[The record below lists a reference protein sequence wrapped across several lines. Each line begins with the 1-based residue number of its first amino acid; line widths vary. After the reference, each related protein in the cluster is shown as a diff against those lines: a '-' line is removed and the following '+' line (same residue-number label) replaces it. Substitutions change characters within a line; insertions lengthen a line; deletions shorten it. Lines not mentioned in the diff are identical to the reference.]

1 MTLPP
6 LPGAPRHIVGLSGGK
21 DSTALALWLVENE
34 PRPYEFICNF
44 TGNETPEMV
53 EHWAKLEGLL
63 GSKLIPVTHSADLV
77 QLCEQ
82 MNMLP
87 NFRQRWC
94 TRILKIEPTIAFME
108 SLPDSSVLYVGL
120 RADEE
125 SRPGIY
131 GEDLTIRF
139 PLREQGFTEAM
150 VLDYLCKRGVT
161 IPDRTDCMLCP
172 YQRLGEWHYTW
183 LHLPE
188 HYAEGVRLE
197 AKTGHTF
204 RSPGR
209 DTWPASLAELAKEFE
224 RGRPIR
230 KSKRD
235 TTCRVCSL

>member
-108 SLPDSSVLYVGL
+108 SLPDWYEPYGPVEHIKNGRVTKAFCFQLFGNAKEISKYCNVKIHDVFSWPEIIPEPRASYL
-120 RADEE
+120 RQYISKFAKSE
-125 SRPGIY
+125 I
-131 GEDLTIRF
+131 I
-139 PLREQGFTEAM
+139 
-150 VLDYLCKRGVT
+150 
-161 IPDRTDCMLCP
+161 
-172 YQRLGEWHYTW
+172 RLGDII
-183 LHLPE
+183 
-188 HYAEGVRLE
+188 
-197 AKTGHTF
+197 K
-204 RSPGR
+204 
-209 DTWPASLAELAKEFE
+209 
-224 RGRPIR
+224 
-230 KSKRD
+230 
-235 TTCRVCSL
+235 